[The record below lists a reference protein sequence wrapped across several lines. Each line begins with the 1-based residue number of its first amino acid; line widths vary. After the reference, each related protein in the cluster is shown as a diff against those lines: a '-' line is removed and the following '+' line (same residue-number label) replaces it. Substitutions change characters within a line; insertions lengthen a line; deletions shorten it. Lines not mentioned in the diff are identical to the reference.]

1 MQALDFNLLSVH
13 SVQREGRVLMVTD
26 IYWAQVL
33 VETVDLTE
41 LYAEYVHIDVAVL
54 QVSRRS

>member
-1 MQALDFNLLSVH
+1 
-13 SVQREGRVLMVTD
+13 MVTD

>member
-1 MQALDFNLLSVH
+1 
-13 SVQREGRVLMVTD
+13 MVTD
-26 IYWAQVL
+26 IYWAQVG
-33 VETVDLTE
+33 VEIVDLTE